1 MIFSQPKLPTYLP
14 IYTIQGRRSRLK
26 STSATSRPQ
35 SLLFGYNYFKAN
47 FYSIALR
54 GGKETTSAMARWH
67 WQVRCPW
74 YYTYLLPSMWS
85 IKELLTSNCRVL
97 ENVKI
102 GKNQHNSSGVSLHKR
117 MCQNAEN
124 DLFLDSFPFIWTQKL
139 HKVIRKSILFE
150 IRIEIIYKQ
159 NLLMS
164 FLFTQ

>member
-1 MIFSQPKLPTYLP
+1 MVIKMYS
-14 IYTIQGRRSRLK
+14 QGRQSRLK

-35 SLLFGYNYFKAN
+35 SLFFGYNYFKAN
-47 FYSIALR
+47 FYSIPSRRGKKNNQCHGMVALAS
-54 GGKETTSAMARWH
+54 SA
-67 WQVRCPW
+67 PLIL
-74 YYTYLLPSMWS
+74 YLPSMWS
-85 IKELLTSNCRVL
+85 IKELLTSMIIAMHCRVL

-139 HKVIRKSILFE
+139 HKVIRNSILFE

-159 NLLMS
+159 SLLMS

>member
-1 MIFSQPKLPTYLP
+1 MI
-14 IYTIQGRRSRLK
+14 
-26 STSATSRPQ
+26 
-35 SLLFGYNYFKAN
+35 
-47 FYSIALR
+47 IA
-54 GGKETTSAMARWH
+54 MH
-67 WQVRCPW
+67 
-74 YYTYLLPSMWS
+74 
-85 IKELLTSNCRVL
+85 CRVL

-150 IRIEIIYKQ
+150 IRIEIINKQ
-159 NLLMS
+159 SLLIS